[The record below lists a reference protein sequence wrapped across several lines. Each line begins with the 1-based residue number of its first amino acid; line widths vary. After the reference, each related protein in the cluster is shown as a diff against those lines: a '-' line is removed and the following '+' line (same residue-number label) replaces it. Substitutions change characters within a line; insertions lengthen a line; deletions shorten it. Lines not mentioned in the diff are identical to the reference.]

1 MNTFII
7 TILCLFLVLNIPL
20 LQAQKRDSASSDNQL
35 YTTTQKDST
44 KISKK
49 NQVIAPLEKNNR
61 KQAYDSFYKQF
72 LKDLPKKSQRDSF
85 FLGDK
90 KLFFPDDSADKV
102 AQQGRNAWILADNG
116 YTPDIVAQISREK
129 GINIIEEAQKPEAP
143 NCFILFSEVIIR
155 GKVDSLYNDKALG
168 DGCIGSFAISV
179 KEVLKGNITANS
191 VIIRTD
197 VNSVYYS
204 PNGSKFI
211 HHANSDGNPPLEE
224 NKEYIIFLS
233 KADYEQ
239 RLYRYTNNG
248 SQTTQDSGI
257 KRKRQM
263 SFLENFHIPTSSLPF
278 RYLGSSDP
286 NEENKIRKEMIDK
299 TLTMCKDLKTIFQ
312 KMSSSN
318 KEK

>member
-61 KQAYDSFYKQF
+61 KQAYNSFYQQ
-72 LKDLPKKSQRDSF
+72 LLQDLPKKTERRSF

-90 KLFFPDDSADKV
+90 KLFFPDDSADRV
-102 AQQGRNAWILADNG
+102 AQQGRNAWILAVNG

-129 GINIIEEAQKPEAP
+129 GINIIEEIKKNQIPIAST
-143 NCFILFSEVIIR
+143 LFTEVIIR
-155 GKVDSLYNDKALG
+155 GKVDSLYNDTTLG
-168 DGCIGSFAISV
+168 DGYCASFSVSV
-179 KEVLKGNITANS
+179 KEVLKGNITSNS
-191 VIIRTD
+191 LIIRSKFD
-197 VNSVYYS
+197 YVYY
-204 PNGSKFI
+204 NKDGSKFI
-211 HHANSDGNPPLEE
+211 YHGINDDDPPLKEHQ
-224 NKEYIIFLS
+224 EYIIFLS
-233 KADYEQ
+233 KAEYEQ
-239 RLYRYTNNG
+239 QLYNG
-248 SQTTQDSGI
+248 SQITQDPDI
-257 KRKRQM
+257 EQKRQLC
-263 SFLENFHIPTSSLPF
+263 FLESSHIPTSPLPF
-278 RYLGSSDP
+278 RYLGSSNP
-286 NEENKIRKEMIDK
+286 NEENKIRKERIEQIL
-299 TLTMCKDLKTIFQ
+299 TLSRELKTIFQ